1 MVVAG
6 GQCLINIQV
15 DELSDKPDSTVC
27 QREVSSAGVMAA
39 EIFEMSSVRVRRV
52 VRRTDDLS
60 LCFGRLPS
68 FAVAV
73 KRTVAVK
80 RIVLDLFSA
89 EDAHV
94 VRFRDQKQLRVGS
107 RQRFR
112 SWRCQFQ
119 SPSRWKSYEHGD
131 GRPLIPRS

>member
-1 MVVAG
+1 M
-6 GQCLINIQV
+6 INIQV

-27 QREVSSAGVMAA
+27 QREVGSAGVMTA

-52 VRRTDDLS
+52 VGRTDDSSLS
-60 LCFGRLPS
+60 FGRLPS

-94 VRFRDQKQLRVGS
+94 VRFCDQKQLRVGVVNVS
-107 RQRFR
+107 ARGGA
-112 SWRCQFQ
+112 SS
-119 SPSRWKSYEHGD
+119 SPRAA
-131 GRPLIPRS
+131 GRAMSMVMAAR